1 MLLMAPIRILM
12 PQAEEERTIT
22 DAPQPGETPSDAL
35 RTTRNVDLATLIDA
49 LRDDE
54 RPALIAVDRD
64 GETATWSRA
73 TLATTASRLA
83 GGLATRGFGAGD
95 TLALLA
101 ASSPRWVATCLA
113 VWQLGGVVVP
123 IDVQFPEAILAGV
136 LQDCGAGWIAIDTAG
151 GERLDR
157 LEHAGPPHRLL
168 LDDET
173 DPDAADHWQQLSAA
187 EPAQRA
193 GRDPGDRAVIFY
205 TSGTSGRPKG
215 VPLAHRNLAY
225 QFQAVDHFGLL
236 NADDVVLLPLPLH
249 HVYPFVLGLLAPLVR
264 ACPLVLPHELT
275 GPAVLQAVRSGA
287 VTLIVGVPR
296 LYRALVQGID
306 RRVAEAP
313 LLVRPLLRAAM
324 GLARFARRR
333 LGLRIGRWLLHPL
346 HAQLGPSLRM
356 MASGGSPLD
365 PELAWRLEGLG
376 YRLTVGY
383 GLTETSPLL
392 ALTPPGRGPFDSVGE
407 AAPETELRIATGVAE
422 HLSPGE
428 GEVQAR
434 GPGVFAG
441 YLDRPE
447 ATAEAFTE
455 DGWYR
460 TGDLGRI
467 DAAGYLRLSG
477 RLSSMLVTAG
487 GENIQPETVEQAY
500 EAHPAIAEIGVL
512 QDGEDLVALVVPDR
526 GAIARGEAGGQ
537 SDVATAIASAMRAV
551 GSRLPSYQRPAAH
564 RLRGA
569 PLPRTR
575 LGKIRR
581 KALRE
586 AYTEAGGQ
594 ADGAQRTGP
603 LHEDELGEADRRL
616 LRDQRARATYRLLC
630 ERMPDQPVAP
640 DADLQL
646 DLGLDS
652 MAWLDLTLDLRRHTG
667 VELDQATI
675 ASLTSVRSL
684 LEAVRDAEQGSTDES
699 ASPIERPL
707 RHLDARQRRH
717 LHDLPAPLRA
727 CARLAVVVARS
738 LFHHGFHLRS
748 SGLPH
753 LDHPGPYIIAPNHA
767 SVVDPPVLAAAMGY
781 RRLRRVWWIGYAPVA
796 FGNPLVRFFSR
807 LGRGVPVDPRGG
819 AAASLA
825 VGTLVL
831 RAGRVLVWF
840 PEGERSH
847 DGTIQAFRPGIGML
861 IDRLRI
867 PVVPVHIAGTFPV
880 LPRERLRIHRR
891 PIALRVGRPL
901 SRAEL
906 VDPSDQRDA
915 AQQIAERLREAVIEL
930 GRER

>member
-1 MLLMAPIRILM
+1 MRIGGRGE
-12 PQAEEERTIT
+12 PAIGEAQQQG
-22 DAPQPGETPSDAL
+22 QPSSAGL
-35 RTTRNVDLATLIDA
+35 RDTLDVDLAQLIA
-49 LRDDE
+49 ELARDGE
-54 RPALIAVDRD
+54 RPALIAVGRE
-64 GETATWSRA
+64 GETDTWSRA
-73 TLATTASRLA
+73 RLADTARRLA
-83 GGLATRGFGAGD
+83 GGLAADGFGPGD
-95 TLALLA
+95 TLAVLA

-123 IDVQFPEAILAGV
+123 IDVQFPDAILADV
-136 LQDCGAGWIAIDTAG
+136 LADCGAGWIALDAAG
-151 GERLDR
+151 AERLDR
-157 LEHAGPPHRLL
+157 LEGPADARRLQ
-168 LDDET
+168 LDDANEQSDWQRLT
-173 DPDAADHWQQLSAA
+173 AAD
-187 EPAQRA
+187 PAPCA

-225 QFQAVDHFGLL
+225 QFRAVEHFALL
-236 NADDVVLLPLPLH
+236 RDDDVVLLPLPLH
-249 HVYPFVLGLLAPLVR
+249 HVYPFVLGLLAPLVWG
-264 ACPLVLPHELT
+264 CPLVLPYELT
-275 GPAVLQAVRSGA
+275 GPAVLQAVRSGE

-306 RRVAEAP
+306 RRVTETS

-324 GLARFARRR
+324 ALARGCRRR
-333 LGLRIGRWLLHPL
+333 LGLRLGRWLLRPL
-346 HAQLGPSLRM
+346 HAQLGPSLRLL
-356 MASGGSPLD
+356 ASGGSPLD
-365 PELAWRLEGLG
+365 PQLAWRLEGLG
-376 YRLTVGY
+376 YRVTIGY

-407 AAPETELRIATGVAE
+407 TAPDTELRIATAVSDQLA
-422 HLSPGE
+422 PGE

-434 GPGVFAG
+434 GPGVFQG

-447 ATAEAFTE
+447 ATDEAFTD

-467 DAAGYLRLSG
+467 DAAGHLRLSG

-500 EAHPAIAEIGVL
+500 EGHPAIAEIGVL

-537 SDVATAIASAMRAV
+537 SAVEPAIAAAMRAV
-551 GSRLPSYQRPAAH
+551 GAQLPSYQRPGAH

-586 AYTEAGGQ
+586 AYNEAGAQ
-594 ADGAQRTGP
+594 DAGARRTGP
-603 LHEDELGEADRRL
+603 LSETELGEADRRL
-616 LRDQRARATYRLLC
+616 LRDQRARSTYRLLC
-630 ERMPDQPVAP
+630 ERLSDRPVAP

-675 ASLTSVRSL
+675 AGLTSVRSL
-684 LEAVRDAEQGSTDES
+684 LEAVRDAEQGEEEQS
-699 ASPIERPL
+699 ASPVDRPL
-707 RHLDARQRRH
+707 RHLDAQQRRH
-717 LHDLPAPLRA
+717 LHDLSRPLRA
-727 CARLAVVVARS
+727 CARLTITLARA
-738 LFHHGFHLRS
+738 LFRHGCHLRCH
-748 SGLPH
+748 GIEQ
-753 LDHPGPYIIAPNHA
+753 LDRPGPFIIAPNHA
-767 SVVDPPVLAAAMGY
+767 SVVDPPALAAAMGY
-781 RRLRRVWWIGYAPVA
+781 HRLRRVWWIAYAPVA

-807 LGRGVPVDPRGG
+807 LGRAVPVDPRGG

-825 VGTLVL
+825 VGALVL

-840 PEGERSH
+840 PEGERSP
-847 DGTIQAFRPGIGML
+847 DGAMQPFRPGIGLL
-861 IDRLRI
+861 IERLRV

-880 LPRERLRIHRR
+880 LPRERLGIHRN
-891 PIALRVGRPL
+891 PITVRIGAPL
-901 SRAEL
+901 TRDEL
-906 VDPSDQRDA
+906 VDEREPDEP
-915 AQQIAERLREAVIEL
+915 AQQIAQRLHAAVARL
-930 GRER
+930 GRSD